1 MGSTA
6 LYAGALVGISAADAT
21 CTETAAH
28 KAASTS
34 KRRIVPTPH
43 LSIDKSILLDYA
55 TGASRACLQLGG
67 LCARTDQNQTR
78 NIVLLCSAAGTLG
91 IHKSVAQRLMRGR
104 HYGGPTHAALWI
116 ARRPMGA
123 DKGFF
128 ARP

>member
-1 MGSTA
+1 YPFSPAPSPFHGSV
-6 LYAGALVGISAADAT
+6 LFVG
-21 CTETAAH
+21 
-28 KAASTS
+28 
-34 KRRIVPTPH
+34 
-43 LSIDKSILLDYA
+43 SIKNSIPNSVL
-55 TGASRACLQLGG
+55 TRACLQLGG